1 METESRLRQ
10 TRRHFFRD
18 CGVGLGAMALGSL
31 LERNLGAQE
40 RPGASPLAPR
50 PPHFSPKAT
59 SAIYLF
65 MAGGPSQLELFD
77 YKPRLCALNDQP
89 IPQSFLEGR
98 RFAFMD
104 SFTREV
110 PKLLGTRRRFMRAGR
125 QGTWISELLPH
136 LAGVADDL

>member
-1 METESRLRQ
+1 MSSSRESEMNPLLLQ

-18 CGVGLGAMALGSL
+18 CGVGVGSMALASL
-31 LERNLGAQE
+31 LSRDAAGQAVGGN
-40 RPGASPLAPR
+40 PLAAR
-50 PPHFSPKAT
+50 QGHFPARAT
-59 SAIYLF
+59 SVIYLF

-77 YKPRLCALNDQP
+77 YKPELQRISGQP

-110 PKLLGTRRRFMRAGR
+110 PRLL
-125 QGTWISELLPH
+125 
-136 LAGVADDL
+136 